1 MFDLPQRP
9 KETVPVYTDGAF
21 SVASMPWRFK
31 PELPALVIIAKSTLE
46 LRPGKTAAPLVES
59 DPLSADVYW
68 DDDPEASL
76 RYANDFSPLKLGV
89 DVWVHGHAYPHGNDS
104 SSFISLE
111 FGSLQRR
118 IAWIGDRYWES
129 LGMTRPSKLKQLP
142 LRYEY
147 AFGGATHRANP
158 VGRGVIEGGGA
169 RLLPNFE
176 DPDRLIKSQRDRPPP
191 ACLGPLP
198 QGWGDRQT
206 YLGTYDDRWLEKYWP
221 YFPPDFDYKYFNAA
235 PPAQQLAEAYGNE
248 RFCLEGLHPE
258 FARLEGR
265 LPGRRAR
272 AFTQTTRQHGFQFNE
287 VPLKLDTVVFDTDSM
302 RAHLVWRGFTEVTSA
317 IAPELALVYVTWDDV
332 MRPAD
337 VEHCRRRFSAWISG
351 GQEPAADAIG
361 LRFGITDPKAEAERR
376 KRREQLKE
384 RLPLRDE
391 KPRASVP
398 PAAPTR
404 SREEVE
410 ALVASGGSLS
420 GIDLAGCD
428 LSRLDLRGRDLSAS
442 KLGGAALSG
451 ALLSGAN
458 LKHASLVGA
467 NCTGAA
473 LDGADLE
480 SANLAETQLSAAN
493 FERAKLSS
501 ANLSS
506 SRGNGANFY
515 GSDLTGANLTDSE
528 LDSVSFSGANLTAA
542 DLSAC
547 KFVSG
552 NFTRATLVDTTAY
565 EAQLSGA
572 SFDGANMQ
580 RFRGDQADL
589 SGASLREVD
598 ARSASF
604 SEAVLR
610 AARLDGA
617 LLDEAVL
624 NHADLTQASLMRAK
638 LPKAR
643 LRYALLTDAHA
654 GFANLME
661 ANLEA
666 ADLTRA
672 DLRGSNLHG
681 AETLEATWVDAR
693 LEQAILTQTKLTHPI
708 LKRRH

>member
-21 SVASMPWRFK
+21 SVASIPWRFK

-46 LRPGKTAAPLVES
+46 IRPGKTAAPLVES

-68 DDDPEASL
+68 DDDAEASL

-89 DVWVHGHAYPHGNDS
+89 DVWVQGHAYPHGSDT

-111 FGSLQRR
+111 FGGLKRR
-118 IAWIGDRYWES
+118 IAWIGDRYWEA
-129 LGMTRPSKLKQLP
+129 LGMTRPSRLKQLP

-147 AFGGATHRANP
+147 AFGGASYRANP

-176 DPDRLIKSQRDRPPP
+176 DPDRLIKTQRDRPSP

-198 QGWGDRQT
+198 QSWGDRQA
-206 YLGTYDDRWLEKYWP
+206 YLGTYDDRWLEQHWP
-221 YFPPDFDYKYFNAA
+221 YFPPDFDYRYFNAA
-235 PPAQQLAEAYGNE
+235 PPAQQLAEAHGNE

-258 FARLEGR
+258 LARLEGR

-272 AFTQTTRQHGFQFNE
+272 AFTQTTRQHGFQFSE
-287 VPLKLDTVVFDTDSM
+287 VPLKLDTVVFDTDAM
-302 RAHLVWRGFTEVTSA
+302 RAHLVWRGFTEVSSV

-337 VEHCRRRFSAWISG
+337 VEQCRRRFSAWVSG

-361 LRFGITDPKAEAERR
+361 LRFGISDPKVEAEQR
-376 KRREQLKE
+376 KRREQLRE

-391 KPRASVP
+391 KPRASAP
-398 PAAPTR
+398 TAAPTR
-404 SREEVE
+404 TREEVE
-410 ALVASGGSLS
+410 ALVASGESLS
-420 GIDLAGCD
+420 GLDLAGCD

-451 ALLSGAN
+451 TWLSGAN
-458 LKHASLVGA
+458 LRHASMVGA
-467 NCTGAA
+467 NLTGAS

-480 SANLAETQLSAAN
+480 MANLADAQLSAAN
-493 FERAKLSS
+493 FERAKLPS
-501 ANLSS
+501 ANLSG
-506 SRGNGANFY
+506 SRGNGTNFY
-515 GSDLTGANLTDSE
+515 AADLTGANLADSE
-528 LDSVSFSGANLTAA
+528 LDNANFSEANLRTA
-542 DLSAC
+542 DLGASKFLSAN
-547 KFVSG
+547 FV
-552 NFTRATLVDTTAY
+552 RATLEDTSAY
-565 EAQLSGA
+565 EAQFAGA
-572 SFDGANMQ
+572 CFDGANMQ

-589 SGASLREVD
+589 SGASMREVD

-604 SEAVLR
+604 AEGVLQ

-617 LLDEAVL
+617 QLDEAVL
-624 NHADLTQASLMRAK
+624 NHANLTQVSLMRAK

-654 GFANLME
+654 GLANLME
-661 ANLEA
+661 ANLES
-666 ADLTRA
+666 ADLSRA

-681 AETLEATWVDAR
+681 AETLEATLIDAR
-693 LEQAILTQTKLTHPI
+693 LDQAILTQTKLTHPI
-708 LKRRH
+708 LKRRR